1 MTERYKLLS
10 RAASLRCQDREQSSA
25 EYAGFLLEH
34 ERKCATDGFLDSK
47 KYRNPYIVK
56 GGLGINLPPKKGSC
70 LPRPHDRLEA
80 NPPVR
85 GKYNSNEHLQQIQ
98 FAEKNASRA
107 AEIEY
112 NLFIRM
118 RSAEFKSKKI
128 KSRTNDLQTHLDRLR
143 KENSD
148 QLKRSWALAKKREE
162 ELTQQLRKEM
172 SELQKHQHRKEFI
185 YQTLI
190 NHRALQKEDQHI
202 LEEMQ
207 KEYRR

>member
-98 FAEKNASRA
+98 FAE
-107 AEIEY
+107 
-112 NLFIRM
+112 
-118 RSAEFKSKKI
+118 
-128 KSRTNDLQTHLDRLR
+128 
-143 KENSD
+143 
-148 QLKRSWALAKKREE
+148 LKRSWALAKKREE